1 MSKEGDLAME
11 QTALRRLQLE
21 PSPSEALEDFFQS
34 QQMVLKALGKD
45 NDVIKVNETELVG
58 QSTKD

>member
-1 MSKEGDLAME
+1 MSEEGDLAME
-11 QTALRRLQLE
+11 QTALGRLQLE

-45 NDVIKVNETELVG
+45 DDVIKVNETELVG